1 MCRSAIWTN
10 VWVSTSTDHARST
23 RGPHRAPDILLVMVK
38 DRDSGLGRRVWA
50 LFTPYRRSLVL
61 IVVAVLFSSGIGIL
75 TPFLTQA
82 VFDRALFPAQG
93 GSGAG
98 GGVRLSLLA
107 WLVGGMVA
115 VPVVSALIGVFQT
128 YQTTLLGNRVMADL
142 RGRLFEHLQRMDL
155 SFFTATR
162 TGAIQSRLAN
172 DVGGVQSVLSET
184 ASSIL
189 GNVVTVASALI
200 AMLVLSWQ
208 LTIVAV
214 ALVPLFVVLQIR
226 VGRVR
231 RKLAGRTQE
240 SLSDMTAITEESLS
254 VSGVLL
260 AKVFNRQSY
269 EVQRYREENARQVD
283 LQVRQAMTG
292 QSFFAVVQTFLGITP
307 ALVYLVAGILI
318 VMGSGTVVT
327 AGTVVAFTTLQT
339 RLLFPTVNLLRVS
352 LDVQTSLALFGR
364 IFDYL
369 DLTPRIVD
377 APDARTLDTATVSGR
392 VELQHAWF
400 SYPAGEVAG
409 AGPAPEVAESDRT
422 YAISDVSFT
431 VEPGQ
436 LAAIVGPSG
445 GGKTTLSYLVPR
457 LYDVDRGRVL
467 IDGHDIRELTQAS
480 VADAIG
486 MVTQDTYLLHS
497 TIGDNLRYAKPD
509 ATQQELE
516 TAALAANIHDRI
528 MSFAEGYDTVVGER
542 GYRLSG
548 GEKQRLAIAR
558 VLLKDPRILILDEAT
573 SALDTTSERLVQQAL
588 ENATKRRTTIAIA
601 HRLSTILGAD
611 VILAVEGGKVVERGT
626 HAELLAMDGLYARLY
641 TEQFAGGK
649 VEVRCQDGVRF
660 RDGRTLVSQHAAVG
674 DASEK
679 VA

>member
-1 MCRSAIWTN
+1 MES
-10 VWVSTSTDHARST
+10 
-23 RGPHRAPDILLVMVK
+23 
-38 DRDSGLGRRVWA
+38 DRLGRRVWA
-50 LFTPYRRSLVL
+50 LFAHYRASLM
-61 IVVAVLFSSGIGIL
+61 IIAVAVLLSSGLGII

-82 VFDRALFPAQG
+82 AFDQALFPVD
-93 GSGAG
+93 G
-98 GGVRLSLLA
+98 GGVRIPLLA
-107 WLVGGMVA
+107 WLVAGMVA
-115 VPVVSALIGVFQT
+115 VPVVSALIGVYQT

-155 SFFTATR
+155 AFFTATR

-189 GNVVTVASALI
+189 GNVVTVAAALV
-200 AMLVLSWQ
+200 AMVLLSWQ
-208 LTIVAV
+208 LTLVAV
-214 ALVPLFVVLQIR
+214 ALTPLFVLLQVR

-240 SLSDMTAITEESLS
+240 SLSDMTAITQESLS

-260 AKVFNRQSY
+260 AKVFNRQAY
-269 EVQRYREENARQVD
+269 EVARYREENARQVD
-283 LQVRQAMTG
+283 LQVRQAMSG
-292 QSFFAVVQTFLGITP
+292 QSFFAVVQTFMGITP
-307 ALVYLVAGILI
+307 ALVYLAAGFLI
-318 VMGSGTVVT
+318 AANVGVS
-327 AGTVVAFTTLQT
+327 AGTIVAFTTLQS

-364 IFDYL
+364 IFAYL
-369 DLTPRIVD
+369 DLQPRIVD
-377 APDARTLDTATVSGR
+377 APDARTLDPATVNGR
-392 VELQHAWF
+392 VDLDGVWF
-400 SYPAGEVAG
+400 AYPPAPTAGVADTPTAAQVTDAPETNG
-409 AGPAPEVAESDRT
+409 AGTVGRGAW
-422 YAISDVSFT
+422 AIRDVSFT

-445 GGKTTLSYLVPR
+445 SGKTTISYLVPR
-457 LYDVDRGRVL
+457 LYDVTRGRVL
-467 IDGHDIRELTQAS
+467 IDGRDVRGLTQGS
-480 VADAIG
+480 VAAVIG

-497 TIGDNLRYAKPD
+497 TVRDNLRYAKPD
-509 ATQQELE
+509 ATQEE
-516 TAALAANIHDRI
+516 IEEAARAANIHDRI
-528 MSFAEGYDTVVGER
+528 LSFADGYDTVVGER

-588 ENATKRRTTIAIA
+588 ENATRRRTTIAIA

-611 VILAVEGGKVVERGT
+611 VILAVEDGRVVERGT
-626 HAELLAMDGLYARLY
+626 HAELLAKGGLYARLY

-649 VEVRCQDGVRF
+649 VEARCADGVLFTDGKTLVTRLPVEPAAAGVP
-660 RDGRTLVSQHAAVG
+660 DGR
-674 DASEK
+674 
-679 VA
+679 VAG